1 MNRRLALT
9 LLAGT
14 AAAACAPVVPPDIGP
29 DGEPIPQGR
38 RLSAAEQRQAP
49 FRAQDSV
56 NALRAGAGLGPLA
69 LDDNLTAAAATH
81 SRDMSLQNRPW
92 HFGSDGSSP
101 IERARRAGF
110 QGQVL
115 GEAISET
122 FESEVDTIAAWMEDP
137 GTRRVIL
144 DRSASRLGFALFQ
157 EPNGK
162 IWYTMTVGTAPAFG
176 GAFG

>member
-14 AAAACAPVVPPDIGP
+14 ALSACAPAGPVEFGP
-29 DGEPIPQGR
+29 DGQPIRGR
-38 RLSAAEQRQAP
+38 RLSPAEQQGAP
-49 FRAQDSV
+49 FRAQDAI
-56 NALRAGAGLGPLA
+56 NALRGGRGLPALA
-69 LDDNLTAAAATH
+69 LDDNLSAAAATH

-101 IERARRAGF
+101 IQRARRAGF
-110 QGQVL
+110 QGALL

-122 FESEVDTIAAWMEDP
+122 FEDEIDTIAAWMDDP

-144 DRSASRLGFALFQ
+144 DPQAARMGFGVYQ

-162 IWYTMTVGTAPAFG
+162 LWWTMTVGTAPGGLAAFG
-176 GAFG
+176 